1 MKYINWYEEESEL
14 ETTDGKKIQVLHLNY
29 IDEEDALNEW
39 AEHFRKN
46 YRSIEDIDYMKD
58 EKELRSEY
66 LINHVFPE
74 EAGNRFGPATRV
86 GDFSELLVADYIEY
100 VLDYIRNE
108 EYLVQKRYP

>member
-1 MKYINWYEEESEL
+1 MKYINWYEEEREL

-66 LINHVFPE
+66 LI
-74 EAGNRFGPATRV
+74 
-86 GDFSELLVADYIEY
+86 I
-100 VLDYIRNE
+100 VLRCF
-108 EYLVQKRYP
+108 